1 MTIST
6 DNNDEM
12 RHCDTDKVREKGV
25 NVKIEMDWCIMLFQK
40 LKETR
45 IPLKFFIMNEQPMR
59 SVI

>member
-12 RHCDTDKVREKGV
+12 RHGDTDKVREKGV